1 METDIYNKQGTPMAL
16 KLKSL
21 LMEKTNHI
29 TEQAASDY
37 SSLED
42 ILTQQEAAFKAL
54 TAELNAVNYIGVS
67 DEARDALRDNAEVL
81 AAAYLEYIENT
92 RATMQS
98 FADQEAYA
106 VVIENAA
113 TLAERIENGLT
124 Y

>member
-1 METDIYNKQGTPMAL
+1 MAL

-21 LMEKTNHI
+21 LMEQRI

-54 TAELNAVNYIGVS
+54 AAELNAVNYIGVS
-67 DEARDALRDNAEVL
+67 DEARDALRSNAEVL

-98 FADQEAYA
+98 FADQDAYA

>member
-1 METDIYNKQGTPMAL
+1 MAL

-21 LMEKTNHI
+21 LMEKANHI

-54 TAELNAVNYIGVS
+54 AAELNAVNYLGVS
-67 DEARDALRDNAEVL
+67 DEARDALRGNAEVL

-98 FADQEAYA
+98 FADQDAYA